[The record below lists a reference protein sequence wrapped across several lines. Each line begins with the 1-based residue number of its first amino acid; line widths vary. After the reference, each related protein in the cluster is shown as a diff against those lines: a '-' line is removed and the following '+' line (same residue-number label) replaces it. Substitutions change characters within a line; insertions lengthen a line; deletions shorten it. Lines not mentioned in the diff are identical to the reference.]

1 VKISTELA
9 FELAGIVSDMEADVT
24 SLHDLLS
31 DLQDDDRPTKL
42 ASSEAG
48 KAYRRENLVEE
59 AIETFDSLCSNVH
72 AFANLA
78 KLDADVPA

>member
-9 FELAGIVSDMEADVT
+9 GGLDAIVSDMEADVT

-31 DLQDDDRPTKL
+31 DLQYDGPTKL
-42 ASSEAG
+42 ASSAAG
-48 KAYRRENLVEE
+48 KANRRADLAQDV
-59 AIETFDSLCSNVH
+59 IETFDSLCSNVH